1 MLDILIC
8 LWYILCKACFTFIC
22 RRCDVKNKIAVLRKE
37 RGLTQQALAE
47 ELKVSRQ
54 TVISLEN
61 GRYNPSIRLAFDIA
75 QVFGCIIEEV
85 FLFEEDEI

>member
-1 MLDILIC
+1 M
-8 LWYILCKACFTFIC
+8 
-22 RRCDVKNKIAVLRKE
+22 KNKIAILRKE

-47 ELKVSRQ
+47 KLKVSRQ

-61 GRYNPSIRLAFDIA
+61 GRYNPSIRLAYDIA

-85 FLFEEDEI
+85 FLFEEEDEV

>member
-1 MLDILIC
+1 M
-8 LWYILCKACFTFIC
+8 
-22 RRCDVKNKIAVLRKE
+22 KNKIAILRKE

-47 ELKVSRQ
+47 QLKVSRQ

-61 GRYNPSIRLAFDIA
+61 GRYNPSIRLSYDIA

-85 FLFEEDEI
+85 FLFAEEDEA